1 VHRGLLVFAV
11 TGVALLW
18 FLFVEEPYTE
28 NLYKQSHLKNNLY
41 LNLKRSKLA
50 IDWSAPTPGDRQNF
64 AATIDGLFV
73 KFVVPIEQAEGRPM
87 SAGKITSYLDMPRTT
102 VLRRL
107 QELCDLKVIICKG
120 T

>member
-28 NLYKQSHLKNNLY
+28 NLYKQPQRKNNLY
-41 LNLKRSKLA
+41 LNLKRSKLV
-50 IDWSAPTPGDRQNF
+50 IDWSAPTPGDRQNL

-73 KFVVPIEQAEGRPM
+73 KFVIQAEGRPM

-107 QELCDLKVIICKG
+107 QELCDLKVIIYKG
-120 T
+120 A